1 MTNTKKK
8 KSKKN
13 FLDKLKDVDYKT
25 LLIENLKK
33 LNNFFRYNVQFISFV
48 ILCLIS
54 CALLRHYTINK
65 FIDFEATFFDF
76 AVIVLLGSLAY
87 LFKPRKQFWYFFSVM
102 NVITLMNII
111 NTVYYA
117 FFTSFASFGLLA
129 SMGQT
134 GEVTDAIFE
143 KLKLV
148 HFIYLLMPI
157 IFVLINRFLT
167 KRDYFGI
174 VEKIEVGKKLF
185 FEVAIL
191 GGICLFINISTL
203 SGVDV
208 SRFSKQWNREYV
220 VQRFGI
226 IVYQGNDAFQTLSSK
241 LNSLFGLEEAI
252 ERFVTYF
259 EENPYQESKNKYTN
273 KFEGYNVVVM
283 HLESM
288 MTFLIDLKILIT
300 SLFKLRKSTKKITHL
315 TSLLILLT
323 ISFASLG
330 VLAILFSP

>member
-111 NTVYYA
+111 NTVYTNIYTRVVEIGVQRA
-117 FFTSFASFGLLA
+117 IGMSLEGIYRTFLWEGVYYGGIAALIGGGVGYLCLIFVEAAKVNEIGLIPFPLLA
-129 SMGQT
+129 MA
-134 GEVTDAIFE
+134 EAA
-143 KLKLV
+143 LV
-148 HFIYLLMPI
+148 SILVCLAATWIPLWKIRRM
-157 IFVLINRFLT
+157 N
-167 KRDYFGI
+167 I
-174 VEKIEVGKKLF
+174 VE
-185 FEVAIL
+185 
-191 GGICLFINISTL
+191 SM
-203 SGVDV
+203 
-208 SRFSKQWNREYV
+208 
-220 VQRFGI
+220 
-226 IVYQGNDAFQTLSSK
+226 
-241 LNSLFGLEEAI
+241 EAA
-252 ERFVTYF
+252 E
-259 EENPYQESKNKYTN
+259 
-273 KFEGYNVVVM
+273 
-283 HLESM
+283 
-288 MTFLIDLKILIT
+288 
-300 SLFKLRKSTKKITHL
+300 
-315 TSLLILLT
+315 
-323 ISFASLG
+323 
-330 VLAILFSP
+330 